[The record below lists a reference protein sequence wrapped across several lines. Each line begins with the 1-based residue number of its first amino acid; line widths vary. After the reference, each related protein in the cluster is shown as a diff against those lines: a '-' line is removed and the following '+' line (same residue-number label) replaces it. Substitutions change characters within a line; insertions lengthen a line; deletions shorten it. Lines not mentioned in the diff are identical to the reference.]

1 MTTRDY
7 QRAAQE
13 LRMLRVEMLVLH
25 ALRPRTPMS
34 PLLKILVYTD
44 VAWRLFWHQNNGV
57 PYTTTYEV
65 VRRDCAMILREPRP
79 Q

>member
-25 ALRPRTPMS
+25 ALRPRAPMS

-44 VAWRLFWHQNNGV
+44 VAWCLFWHQNNGV
-57 PYTTTYEV
+57 PYTTTYDV
-65 VRRDCAMILREPRP
+65 LRQNRAVILREPRP